1 MKRHF
6 RLNRFGLSFLLL
18 LFCVSAFL
26 FISCT
31 TGKSIAFLDS
41 QIIRTC
47 EVDFFDAQ
55 VVIDQVPDKAVSEQ
69 LSTLAK
75 NCLQSSIFNQSD
87 QSVQSTQSAQPTQSN
102 ENTVYLSIF
111 VNQRSFLQNA
121 SIKNAIFFNFIF
133 TEKQTG
139 RQVSVISEYTAGEDT
154 VLSARVQHRYLNKAL
169 DAYFKEK
176 TKKQK

>member
-1 MKRHF
+1 MDR
-6 RLNRFGLSFLLL
+6 
-18 LFCVSAFL
+18 
-26 FISCT
+26 
-31 TGKSIAFLDS
+31 

-87 QSVQSTQSAQPTQSN
+87 QSAQSTQSA

-139 RQVSVISEYTAGEDT
+139 RQVSVISEYTAGTDT
-154 VLSARVQHRYLNKAL
+154 VLSAAVQHRYLNKAL